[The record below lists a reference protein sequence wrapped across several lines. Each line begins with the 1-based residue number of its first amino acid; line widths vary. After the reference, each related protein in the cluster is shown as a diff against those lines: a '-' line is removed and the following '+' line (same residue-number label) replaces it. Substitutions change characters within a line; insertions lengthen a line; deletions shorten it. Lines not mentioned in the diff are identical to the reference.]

1 MIWDDPW
8 IAVGTDHSGPARRF
22 CTLLP
27 PPRPVLPAGLT
38 FDCLVST
45 NINPKLL
52 SEWRDLVGTAWSL
65 EALVARLAGAWMAVM
80 RDGSGALVGTCVL
93 RRVSQDSDLWLLET
107 LRARHGVG
115 TPLMRS
121 VMTWIWDRVGPF
133 MLGFTWELTAPQLA
147 IAWWRGWLA
156 AAATVQFGWSWRR
169 PSKPESNPNPGCLFC
184 PSKDRHYPLLTLPTL
199 IRTAAGTAV
208 VTDSGLGDGW
218 GYVLVI
224 RGAPDWSAICERG
237 GWRNGL
243 WMRSTAAPPGN
254 GWRPTGEIVV
264 VGLLNCW
271 DFASVP
277 LEWITAEISHR

>member
-8 IAVGTDHSGPARRF
+8 IAAATDHSGPARRF

-38 FDCLVST
+38 FACLLRT
-45 NINPKLL
+45 DITP
-52 SEWRDLVGTAWSL
+52 EWRDLVGTAWDL
-65 EALVARLAGAWMAVM
+65 ETLAARLAGAWIAVM

-93 RRVSQDSDLWLLET
+93 RTKGNDLWLLET

-121 VMTWIWDRVGPF
+121 VMTWIWDRAGPF

-147 IAWWRGWLA
+147 VAWWRGWLA
-156 AAATVQFGWSWRR
+156 AAAAVQFGWSWRA
-169 PSKPESNPNPGCLFC
+169 PSNPENNPNQGCLFC
-184 PSKDRHYPLLTLPTL
+184 PSKDKHQPLLRLPTL
-199 IRTAAGTAV
+199 VGTV
-208 VTDSGLGDGW
+208 VVSDSGLGDGW
-218 GYVLVI
+218 GYVLAI
-224 RGAPDWSAICERG
+224 RGGGKTPNWTAVCERG

-243 WMRSTAAPPGN
+243 WMRSATAPPGD

-271 DFASVP
+271 DTASVP
-277 LEWITAEISHR
+277 LDWITAEISHR

>member
-8 IAVGTDHSGPARRF
+8 IAAATDHGGPARRF

-38 FDCLVST
+38 FDCLATT
-45 NINPKLL
+45 NIIPALW
-52 SEWRDLVGTAWSL
+52 SEWRDLVGTAWDL
-65 EALVARLAGAWMAVM
+65 EALVARLAGAWVVVM
-80 RDGSGALVGTCVL
+80 RDSSGALVGTCVL
-93 RRVSQDSDLWLLET
+93 RSRSSSQLWLLET
-107 LRARHGVG
+107 LCAHHGVG

-147 IAWWRGWLA
+147 VAWWRGWLA
-156 AAATVQFGWSWRR
+156 AAAAIQFGWSWRA
-169 PSKPESNPNPGCLFC
+169 SSNPESNPNQGCLFC
-184 PSKDRHYPLLTLPTL
+184 PSKDKHQPLLILPSL
-199 IRTAAGTAV
+199 IRSATGCAI

-218 GYVLVI
+218 GYVLAV
-224 RGAPDWSAICERG
+224 RGMPDWDAVCARG

-243 WMRSTAAPPGN
+243 WMRSVAAPPGD

-271 DFASVP
+271 GKVS

>member
-8 IAVGTDHSGPARRF
+8 IAVATDHSGPARRF

-27 PPRPVLPAGLT
+27 PPRPTLPAGLT
-38 FDCLVST
+38 FDCLTGTDIIS
-45 NINPKLL
+45 LL

-65 EALVARLAGAWMAVM
+65 EALVARLVGAWVAVM

-93 RRVSQDSDLWLLET
+93 RSHRQIDGGLWLLET

-121 VMTWIWDRVGPF
+121 VMTWIWDRAGPF

-147 IAWWRGWLA
+147 VAWWRGWLA
-156 AAATVQFGWSWRR
+156 AAAAVQFGWSWRR
-169 PSKPESNPNPGCLFC
+169 PQGEENGCLFC
-184 PSKDRHYPLLTLPTL
+184 PSKDKHHPLLMQPSLV
-199 IRTAAGTAV
+199 GDAV

-218 GYVLVI
+218 GYVLTL
-224 RGAPDWSAICERG
+224 RSSGGSPDWNAICERG
-237 GWRNGL
+237 GWKNGL
-243 WMRSTAAPPGN
+243 WMRSTVAPPGD

-271 DFASVP
+271 DAASVP